1 MNNDQNTGHPEY
13 SGRSFSESELV
24 QMLSGIVRA
33 VTGNPVVK
41 KTAAITLR
49 VLVILFSFT
58 AVTGFFLYFVPA
70 IQDSGRKST
79 HVSSSLADYSF
90 IKDHKR
96 EIARLSNEVRNL
108 SAKYQSF
115 TPYSYLVIN
124 TTENKFRLYQ
134 NRKMVRE
141 SYCSSGSYI
150 RLVTP
155 EGSREWVF
163 KTPKGRFTIQQKIVK
178 PLWVK
183 PDWAFIEEG
192 LPVPPADDESRYEW
206 GVLGDY
212 AMSLGDGYLIHGTLY
227 ERYMGMPVTHG
238 CVRLNDEDL
247 EAVFNS
253 LTIGSRVYI
262 F

>member
-1 MNNDQNTGHPEY
+1 MNEILNTDHPENT
-13 SGRSFSESELV
+13 GRSFADSELV
-24 QMLSGIVRA
+24 QMISGIVRA
-33 VTGNPVVK
+33 VAHNRIIR
-41 KTAAITLR
+41 KTAAITFRIFATLIS
-49 VLVILFSFT
+49 LIAF
-58 AVTGFFLYFVPA
+58 AGFFLYLVPA
-70 IQDSGRKST
+70 LQDAGRKASYT
-79 HVSSSLADYSF
+79 SPVLKNYNY
-90 IKDHKR
+90 IKAHKR
-96 EIARLSNEVRNL
+96 EIAKLNNEIRNL
-108 SAKYQSF
+108 SGNYQSY

-141 SYCSSGSYI
+141 GYCSSGSYI

-192 LPVPPADDESRYEW
+192 LPVPPANDESRYEW

-253 LTIGSRVYI
+253 LTVGSRVYI

>member
-1 MNNDQNTGHPEY
+1 MNENLNTDHPD
-13 SGRSFSESELV
+13 SQGRSFAESELV
-24 QMLSGIVRA
+24 QMISGFVRA
-33 VTGNPVVK
+33 VAANRVVR
-41 KTAAITLR
+41 KTVTFTSRIFA
-49 VLVILFSFT
+49 ILFSVI
-58 AVTGFFLYFVPA
+58 AITGFFLYLVPA
-70 IQDSGRKST
+70 LQDSGRKSSYISPALKN
-79 HVSSSLADYSF
+79 HNYV
-90 IKDHKR
+90 KDHKR
-96 EIARLSNEVRNL
+96 EIAKLNNEIRNL
-108 SAKYQSF
+108 SGKYQSY

-134 NRKMVRE
+134 NRKMTRE
-141 SYCSSGSYI
+141 GYCSSGSYI

-155 EGSREWVF
+155 EGSREWIF

-253 LTIGSRVYI
+253 LTVGSRVYI

>member
-1 MNNDQNTGHPEY
+1 MNNDQNNGHPES

-24 QMLSGIVRA
+24 QMLSGIFRS
-33 VTGNPVVK
+33 VTGNRIVR
-41 KTAAITLR
+41 KTVAITLR
-49 VLVILFSFT
+49 VLLILFSFT
-58 AVTGFFLYFVPA
+58 AVTGFFLYLVPA
-70 IQDSGRKST
+70 IQDNGRKT
-79 HVSSSLADYSF
+79 TYVSPETGNYSF

-96 EIARLSNEVRNL
+96 EIAKLNAEIRNL
-108 SAKYQSF
+108 SGKYQSY
-115 TPYSYLVIN
+115 TPFSYLVIN

-141 SYCSSGSYI
+141 GYCSSGSYI

>member
-1 MNNDQNTGHPEY
+1 MT
-13 SGRSFSESELV
+13 
-24 QMLSGIVRA
+24 
-33 VTGNPVVK
+33 
-41 KTAAITLR
+41 
-49 VLVILFSFT
+49 
-58 AVTGFFLYFVPA
+58 
-70 IQDSGRKST
+70 
-79 HVSSSLADYSF
+79 
-90 IKDHKR
+90 R
-96 EIARLSNEVRNL
+96 EG
-108 SAKYQSF
+108 
-115 TPYSYLVIN
+115 
-124 TTENKFRLYQ
+124 
-134 NRKMVRE
+134 
-141 SYCSSGSYI
+141 YCSSGSYI

-155 EGSREWVF
+155 EGSREWIF

-253 LTIGSRVYI
+253 LTVGSRVYI